1 MTLKKKLF
9 LAYGLMTALTLATG
23 VTGIALFN
31 NLSATMQR
39 MESESFARLSLA
51 ADINLMAERLFS
63 LERSE
68 VILTEHNNPD
78 LVGQAQASYEK
89 DAEGVIQTSRQLR
102 QLLAS
107 DEEKRMLDE
116 LDANLAQ
123 VGEKHQSFKRALG
136 GGDLAAA
143 RQILITEYRPPILA
157 AQNIAQ
163 QLQQNGRRQL
173 KQKIEDASGQVALG
187 HWVMSLAMLLCI
199 AIGIGLVWII
209 RRLDAELRESIR
221 ELSEGSEQVSSAAS
235 QVSTSSQSL
244 AQDTSEQAAMIEE
257 TSASSEEI
265 NSMARRNAENAETA
279 STLLTNMSGGM
290 ERADQALLE
299 SVHAMDE
306 MSVASDKISAI
317 IDVIEKIAFQT
328 NILALN
334 AAVEA
339 ARAGEAG
346 MGFAVVADEVRNL
359 AQRCAQAAKDTS
371 SIIEHSVKVSHSGKA
386 KVQQVADAGRFVG
399 ESFGKIKILIEEI
412 HLGSKEQGHGFDQI
426 SKAINQMEQRTQKSA
441 ANAEEGAAAA
451 EELTAQSKTLRDV
464 TLRLGQLVGASGAE
478 LDRRQPARARSFS
491 GNRNAQAVAMPKATT
506 SGPSTKAAS
515 AGVHKPLAFAASSV
529 GNDASF
535 DDSFESF

>member
-9 LAYGLMTALTLATG
+9 LSYGLMTALTLATG
-23 VTGIALFN
+23 ITGIALFMR
-31 NLSATMQR
+31 LSTTLEQ
-39 MESESFARLSLA
+39 MEAVSFARLSLA
-51 ADINLMAERLFS
+51 ADINLKSERLFS

-68 VILTEHNNPD
+68 VILTEHNDPD
-78 LVGQAQASYEK
+78 LLIQAQASYDKET
-89 DAEGVIQTSRQLR
+89 AGLSQTSRQLR
-102 QLLAS
+102 QLLVS
-107 DEEKRMLDE
+107 DEEKRMLDG
-116 LDANLAQ
+116 LDANLVQ
-123 VGEKHQSFKRALG
+123 VAEKHHAFRQALG
-136 GGDLAAA
+136 GGDLVTA
-143 RQILITEYRPPILA
+143 RQVLVTGYRPPVLA
-157 AQNIAQ
+157 AQNIAE
-163 QLQQNGRRQL
+163 QLQQNGRHQL
-173 KQKIEDASGQVALG
+173 KQTIEDATGQVVLG
-187 HWVMSLAMLLCI
+187 HWVMSLAMLVCI

-209 RRLDAELRESIR
+209 RQLDAELRESVR

-265 NSMARRNAENAETA
+265 NSMARRNAESAESAT
-279 STLLTNMSGGM
+279 TLLTNMSSGM
-290 ERADQALLE
+290 ERADQALLD
-299 SVHAMDE
+299 SVQAMDE

-317 IDVIEKIAFQT
+317 IDVIDKIAFQT

-371 SIIEHSVKVSHSGKA
+371 AIIEHSVQVSHSGKA
-386 KVQQVADAGRFVG
+386 KVQQVADAGRFVS
-399 ESFGKIKILIEEI
+399 ESFGRIKVLVEEI
-412 HLGSKEQGHGFDQI
+412 HLGSQEQGHGVEQI

-451 EELTAQSKTLRDV
+451 EELTAQSQALREV
-464 TLRLGQLVGASGAE
+464 AQRLGRLVDASSAAQ
-478 LDRRQPARARSFS
+478 DRRHKAGMRSSSAARRPQPAALRQAAKQSARQPA
-491 GNRNAQAVAMPKATT
+491 
-506 SGPSTKAAS
+506 S
-515 AGVHKPLAFAASSV
+515 AGSYKPLTFAVSRNGS
-529 GNDASF
+529 DASF